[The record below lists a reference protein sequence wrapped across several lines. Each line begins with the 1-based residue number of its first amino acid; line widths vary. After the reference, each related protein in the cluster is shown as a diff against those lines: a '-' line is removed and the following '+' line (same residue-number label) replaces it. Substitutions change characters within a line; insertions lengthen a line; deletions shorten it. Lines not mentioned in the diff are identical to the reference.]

1 MFLRLAYVSNLSD
14 DVSQENLDA
23 IVAFSRL
30 RNEEDGI
37 TGMLAV
43 DGRRVLQI
51 LEGPGEAVGRLYD
64 RIRADGRHHEVVEI
78 DRRMVEHRHFGDWGM
93 VRRSMVDVVVLAMT
107 L

>member
-1 MFLRLAYVSNLSD
+1 MFLRLVYVSNLSD
-14 DVSQENLDA
+14 DVSRESIDE
-23 IVAFSRL
+23 IVERSRI
-30 RNEEDGI
+30 RNERDGV

-51 LEGPGEAVGRLYD
+51 LEGPADAVQMLYK
-64 RIRADGRHHEVVEI
+64 RISDDGRHHEVIEI
-78 DRRMVEHRHFGDWGM
+78 DRRFVDERHFGDWGM

>member
-14 DVSQENLDA
+14 HVSQENLDA
-23 IVAFSRL
+23 IVAASRL
-30 RNEEDGI
+30 RNEENGI

-51 LEGPGEAVGRLYD
+51 LEGPQESVQLLYG
-64 RIRADGRHHEVVEI
+64 RIRADDRHHEVVEI
-78 DRRMVEHRHFGDWGM
+78 DRRDVEKRHFGDWGM
-93 VRRSMVDVVVLAMT
+93 VRRSMVDVVMLAMT